1 MRAEGQATPSFRFL
15 YIPSF
20 VERTVPNFKIG
31 EIAPD
36 FTLNNQD
43 GNPVSLSD
51 FHGKSNVVLF
61 FYPKDFSPG
70 CTAQACSFRDNY
82 EDFTDMDAVVIGVS
96 SDSVESHKRFLDKH
110 LLPFTL
116 LSDPKGKI
124 RSLYGSTKAFGL
136 LPGRYTF
143 IIDKSRVI
151 RHIFTSETNM
161 KKHVDEALR
170 ILREI
175 MD

>member
-1 MRAEGQATPSFRFL
+1 MPNVK
-15 YIPSF
+15 
-20 VERTVPNFKIG
+20 VEEK
-31 EIAPD
+31 APG
-36 FTLNNQD
+36 FTLNDQD

-51 FHGKSNVVLF
+51 YQGKRNVVLF

-70 CTAQACSFRDNY
+70 CTTQACSFRDNY

-96 SDSVESHKRFLDKH
+96 NDSEESHKKFLDTYM
-110 LLPFTL
+110 LPFTL

-124 RSLYGSTKAFGL
+124 RSLYGSTKAFGF

-143 IIDKSRVI
+143 IIDKTGIV

-161 KKHVDEALR
+161 KKHIEEALKV
-170 ILREI
+170 LRALTASSGV
-175 MD
+175 

>member
-1 MRAEGQATPSFRFL
+1 MPN
-15 YIPSF
+15 
-20 VERTVPNFKIG
+20 VEVG
-31 EIAPD
+31 ETAPD
-36 FTLNNQD
+36 FTLNDQD

-51 FHGKSNVVLF
+51 YHGKRNVVLF
-61 FYPKDFSPG
+61 FYPRDFSPG
-70 CTAQACSFRDNY
+70 CTAQACSFRDSY

-96 SDSVESHKRFLDKH
+96 GDSVGSHKKFLDKY

-124 RSLYGSTKAFGL
+124 RALYGSTKAFGL

-143 IIDKSRVI
+143 IIDKEGVI

-161 KKHVDEALR
+161 KKHVDEALKV
-170 ILREI
+170 LREI
-175 MD
+175 MG

>member
-1 MRAEGQATPSFRFL
+1 M
-15 YIPSF
+15 
-20 VERTVPNFKIG
+20 PNVKVG

-36 FTLNNQD
+36 FTLNDQD

-51 FHGKSNVVLF
+51 YHGKRNVVLF

-70 CTAQACSFRDNY
+70 CTAQACSFRDYY
-82 EDFTDMDAVVIGVS
+82 EDFTDMDAVVIGISGDGVG
-96 SDSVESHKRFLDKH
+96 SHKKFLDRY

-143 IIDKSRVI
+143 IIDRGGVI

-161 KKHVDEALR
+161 KKHVDEALKV
-170 ILREI
+170 LREI